1 MKKFIRLLSLLFL
14 VLFFIPVMVFA
25 QAELVVPGFDFG
37 PYFASLAAMVPLV
50 VLITAWLKKVLNIK
64 GIWIQIVSWIL
75 AITLSFVGYLFHIGL
90 FADITQWWLVLIYGF
105 CVGLSANGFFDI
117 AIIQQILKG
126 IGLEPKNK

>member
-1 MKKFIRLLSLLFL
+1 MKKFLQLLTMLLFAL
-14 VLFFIPVMVFA
+14 FIPVMVFA
-25 QAELVVPGFDFG
+25 QGEVVVPGFDFG

-50 VLITAWLKKVLNIK
+50 VLITAWLKKVLKVN

-75 AITLSFVGYLFHIGL
+75 SITLCFVGYLLHIGL

-117 AIIQQILKG
+117 TIIQQILKG

>member
-25 QAELVVPGFDFG
+25 QGELVVPGFDFG

-50 VLITAWLKKVLNIK
+50 VLITARLKNVLKIE

-75 AITLSFVGYLFHIGL
+75 SITLCFIGYLLHIGL

-105 CVGLSANGFFDI
+105 CVGL
-117 AIIQQILKG
+117 
-126 IGLEPKNK
+126 

>member
-1 MKKFIRLLSLLFL
+1 MKKLVQLLSFLFVML
-14 VLFFIPVMVFA
+14 FIPVMLFA
-25 QAELVVPGFDFG
+25 QGELVAPGFDFG
-37 PYFASLAAMVPLV
+37 PYFVSLGAMVPLV
-50 VLITAWLKKVLNIK
+50 VLITAWLKKVLKVN
-64 GIWIQIVSWIL
+64 GAWIQIVSWIL
-75 AITLSFVGYLFHIGL
+75 SITLCFIGYLFHIGL